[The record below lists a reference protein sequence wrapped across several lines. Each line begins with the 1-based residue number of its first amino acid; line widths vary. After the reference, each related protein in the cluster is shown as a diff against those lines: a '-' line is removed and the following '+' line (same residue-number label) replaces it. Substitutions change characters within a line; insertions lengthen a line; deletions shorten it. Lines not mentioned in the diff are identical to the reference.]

1 MTRGFITLAT
11 GKELYYQLA
20 RNLLMSYRL
29 YTQNPMRFAIMC
41 DRENEYTALF
51 EQLIHKGGFAV
62 VYVRYDGYVS
72 YVFSFHTFSEIQP

>member
-29 YTQNPMRFAIMC
+29 YTQNPMPFAIMC
-41 DRENEYTALF
+41 DR
-51 EQLIHKGGFAV
+51 
-62 VYVRYDGYVS
+62 
-72 YVFSFHTFSEIQP
+72 